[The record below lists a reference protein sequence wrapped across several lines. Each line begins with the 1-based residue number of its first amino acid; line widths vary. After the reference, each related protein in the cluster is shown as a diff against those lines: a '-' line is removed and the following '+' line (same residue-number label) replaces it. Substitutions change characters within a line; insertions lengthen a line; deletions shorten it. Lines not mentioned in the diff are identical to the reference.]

1 MPHAAVFIGL
11 LIAFEAAAGLLVLV
25 PGRVHRVTLVV
36 LIAFNPTPL
45 WFGWANLP
53 WALISSTALALL
65 LRADRRW
72 VSCDRWPGQRGERNA
87 VSASA
92 YMT

>member
-1 MPHAAVFIGL
+1 M
-11 LIAFEAAAGLLVLV
+11 LVLV
-25 PGRVHRVTLVV
+25 PGRVRRIALGV
-36 LIAFNPTPL
+36 LIAFNLTLL
-45 WFGWANLP
+45 WFGWAHLP
-53 WALISSTALALL
+53 WPLISSTALALL

-72 VSCDRWPGQRGERNA
+72 VSCDRWPDQRDVRNA